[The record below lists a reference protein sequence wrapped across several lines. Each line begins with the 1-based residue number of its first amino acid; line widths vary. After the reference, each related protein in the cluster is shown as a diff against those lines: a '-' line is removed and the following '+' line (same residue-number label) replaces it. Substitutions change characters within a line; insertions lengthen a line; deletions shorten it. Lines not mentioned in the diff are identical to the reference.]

1 MWWKGT
7 SASVSSLL
15 RKQPETSWKVKK
27 APGVS
32 WRPEMREGRWE
43 KSHWSGRHEKHSKQA
58 TVIMCVLGGG
68 FRSWKVFGVQVFHIF
83 SLGFPHRN
91 LRNTPVFAV
100 SLSFTSAP
108 WREDSSSMS
117 LLNCGCP
124 ASFSISCHCFFR
136 GTLRKTRVGKEVGV
150 HVWVVDSLVKWR
162 HVPTEPNFQLDSR
175 AI

>member
-58 TVIMCVLGGG
+58 TVIMCVLGGRG
-68 FRSWKVFGVQVFHIF
+68 SGAEKFLEYRSSTF
-83 SLGFPHRN
+83 SPWDSLTE
-91 LRNTPVFAV
+91 TPGT
-100 SLSFTSAP
+100 LL
-108 WREDSSSMS
+108 S
-117 LLNCGCP
+117 LLSLWQSCVCLP
-124 ASFSISCHCFFR
+124 VLHFSTMER
-136 GTLRKTRVGKEVGV
+136 GQPLNVLTEL
-150 HVWVVDSLVKWR
+150 WLPSLLQ
-162 HVPTEPNFQLDSR
+162 HFLSLFL
-175 AI
+175 